1 MGKAFWAFGLIFSLF
16 YATLKLP
23 KNEKGEVYGMIY
35 TDQTRKAMTLCYE
48 AHKDAFDKSDVPY
61 VFHPF
66 HLAEQ
71 MQDELSTV
79 VALLHDVVEDTHH
92 TFDSLREAG
101 FGDDVLRPLALLTRS
116 AETETEE
123 DYLAYVARIRE
134 DPIARAVKI
143 ADLTHNADLTRLPTV
158 TDKDRSRAAKY
169 QKALMLLK

>member
-1 MGKAFWAFGLIFSLF
+1 
-16 YATLKLP
+16 
-23 KNEKGEVYGMIY
+23 MIY
-35 TDQTRKAMTLCYE
+35 TPMTKKALKLCFTV
-48 AHKDAFDKSDVPY
+48 HKDQIDKSGMPY

-71 MQDELSTV
+71 MQDEDSTI

-116 AETETEE
+116 AETEE

-134 DPIARAVKI
+134 DPVARAVKI

>member
-1 MGKAFWAFGLIFSLF
+1 
-16 YATLKLP
+16 
-23 KNEKGEVYGMIY
+23 MIY
-35 TDQTRKAMTLCYE
+35 TEQTKKALKLCFE
-48 AHKDAFDKSDVPY
+48 AHKNPTDKSGLPY

-71 MQDELSTV
+71 MTTEETTV

-116 AETETEE
+116 AETEE

-134 DPIARAVKI
+134 DPVARAVKI